1 MIEEPPILTVKRD
14 LRRPSD
20 QQIAAFR
27 DIPTGFV
34 VDALDGSGAVAS
46 NIKPAFVGDD
56 PTDSV
61 AGPALTANCGP
72 ADILATLA
80 ALRFVQPGDVVV
92 SAFDGYQGCAA
103 AGDIL
108 CGMMKNC
115 GAAAF
120 VTDGPVRDL
129 AGIVDV
135 GLPVWCTGVTPAS
148 PHTSG
153 PGSVG
158 LPIQIGGRQVETGD
172 MVVADRDGVVI
183 VPHDYIDNVIERLA
197 KVQVLE
203 ADLEGQ
209 VANGLRIPD
218 DIDKILESDAVRFVD

>member
-56 PTDSV
+56 LTDSV

-120 VTDGPVRDL
+120 VHRWSCARSGGHCRR
-129 AGIVDV
+129 
-135 GLPVWCTGVTPAS
+135 GLPVWCTGVTRPPRTPAARDPS
-148 PHTSG
+148 ACRFKSVDDRSKPATWWSLIAMVSSSFRTTTS
-153 PGSVG
+153 
-158 LPIQIGGRQVETGD
+158 I
-172 MVVADRDGVVI
+172 M
-183 VPHDYIDNVIERLA
+183 
-197 KVQVLE
+197 
-203 ADLEGQ
+203 
-209 VANGLRIPD
+209 
-218 DIDKILESDAVRFVD
+218 